1 MVYFQ
6 IDLNP
11 IHQHHNQSNLINIG
25 EEREKKI
32 EIEIEKV
39 RERERERER
48 EGEGEGER
56 EIISERER
64 EIISEM
70 NGDVRQFNIAV
81 SVRTRSRII
90 IVYFQ
95 LNTIPMN

>member
-25 EEREKKI
+25 EERDR
-32 EIEIEKV
+32 EIEK
-39 RERERERER
+39 ERERERDTQK
-48 EGEGEGER
+48 
-56 EIISERER
+56 ERER

-70 NGDVRQFNIAV
+70 NGDVRQFNIV
-81 SVRTRSRII
+81 VRMSTRII
-90 IVYFQ
+90 IIYIQ
-95 LNTIPMN
+95 LNTIPKN

>member
-11 IHQHHNQSNLINIG
+11 IHQHRNQSNLINIG
-25 EEREKKI
+25 EERDR
-32 EIEIEKV
+32 EIEK
-39 RERERERER
+39 ERER
-48 EGEGEGER
+48 EGKKETEIER
-56 EIISERER
+56 ERHTHTEGERER

-95 LNTIPMN
+95 LNTIPKN